1 MYNRCLERGSD
12 EYTFSDYTKR
22 IMDGS
27 SESLFLNEG
36 TSGGSV
42 KMEMDDTHSAV
53 TNSDVMRFEPGHCGS
68 VSLPDLEAAHAG
80 IHNCLGAESTEKIDK
95 DDLNGD
101 GNSSNCFGRN
111 RGSSCD
117 SAPVADPG
125 QVELIA
131 KPPELSTD
139 MTIRIRRIKSEVSEL
154 STVHSTHAE
163 FNGVAKP
170 ELLFAN
176 SARVRRG
183 RPKRGIEEDHPPV
196 PIPPDT
202 VYLNSISS
210 SPHVED
216 CIQNKD
222 RNRIEDETLDFV
234 FSPRTAS
241 TDLAA
246 DGETFE
252 NFVSAE
258 VSFPIERET
267 LIETAQDYTIS
278 LPLNIPTTS
287 GATIL
292 KILKKRKMRN
302 LNVLTESSVPLSEP
316 NPLDAAY
323 RQPNGEQNSDPL

>member
-42 KMEMDDTHSAV
+42 KMDDSHSTV
-53 TNSDVMRFEPGHCGS
+53 TNSGLMSFEPGHCGS
-68 VSLPDLEAAHAG
+68 VSLPDLETEHTG
-80 IHNCLGAESTEKIDK
+80 THNCLGAESTDK
-95 DDLNGD
+95 DDSNGH
-101 GNSSNCFGRN
+101 GNSSSCFGRN
-111 RGSSCD
+111 PGSSCD

-125 QVELIA
+125 QIELVA
-131 KPPELSTD
+131 MPPGLSTD
-139 MTIRIRRIKSEVSEL
+139 MTIRIRRTKSEVSEL

-163 FNGVAKP
+163 INGVAKP
-170 ELLFAN
+170 EILIAN
-176 SARVRRG
+176 SRDVSVRVRRG
-183 RPKRGIEEDHPPV
+183 RPKRSIEEDHPPV

-216 CIQNKD
+216 CIQNKE
-222 RNRIEDETLDFV
+222 RNRMEDETLDSV

-246 DGETFE
+246 VGEVFE
-252 NFVSAE
+252 NSVSAE
-258 VSFPIERET
+258 VSFPIEQET
-267 LIETAQDYTIS
+267 LIETAQDYTIN

-302 LNVLTESSVPLSEP
+302 LNILTESSVPLSEL

-323 RQPNGEQNSDPL
+323 RQPRGEQNSDPL